1 MLPKAPKHNRMKPKW
16 KPQAN
21 AAEIRFRE
29 WVRGFG
35 CLVCGRV
42 AEIHHIISDGF
53 KRISKCHWRI
63 VPLCSEHHRGTSGY
77 HGLGS
82 DRLFTTT
89 YGIKLYDK
97 ALWFRELYREQQG
110 GE

>member
-1 MLPKAPKHNRMKPKW
+1 MIPKAPKHSRMKKKW

-53 KRISKCHWRI
+53 KRIGKDHWLI
-63 VPLCSEHHRGTSGY
+63 TPLCTEHHRGTSGY

-82 DRLFTTT
+82 DRKFRNT
-89 YGIKLYDK
+89 YGISLYER
-97 ALWFRELYREQQG
+97 ATSFRELYRQQQG
-110 GE
+110 SE